1 MIFYMGILLLAV
13 ACKNKQTTETPAAET
28 TVTEADYPYTLKEP
42 YKNWQAGDQKNAI
55 LVMKMLKAW
64 ETRNVAECASYFAD
78 TTEMHFDMYHAVMSH
93 DSITPFLESSLAGYE
108 TVKINMQDW
117 ESVISADKK
126 DEWVT
131 VWYKQSWV
139 DKKGVADSI
148 NIIDDAKIV
157 NGKITVF
164 DEYIQHFP
172 AAKKEKKK

>member
-1 MIFYMGILLLAV
+1 MKKTILYMGILLLAV
-13 ACKNKQTTETPAAET
+13 ACKNKQAAEVPASE
-28 TVTEADYPYTLKEP
+28 TVLAEADYPYTLKKP
-42 YKNWQAGDQKNAI
+42 YKNWQAGDQKNA
-55 LVMKMLKAW
+55 LVVLKMLKAW

-78 TTEMHFDMYHAVMSH
+78 TTEMNFDGYHSIMSH
-93 DSITPFLESSLAGYE
+93 DSITPFLESSLADYAS
-108 TVKINMQDW
+108 VKIEMQDW
-117 ESVISADKK
+117 ESVVSADKM

-139 DKKGVADSI
+139 DKKGVADSL

-172 AAKKEKKK
+172 NTKK